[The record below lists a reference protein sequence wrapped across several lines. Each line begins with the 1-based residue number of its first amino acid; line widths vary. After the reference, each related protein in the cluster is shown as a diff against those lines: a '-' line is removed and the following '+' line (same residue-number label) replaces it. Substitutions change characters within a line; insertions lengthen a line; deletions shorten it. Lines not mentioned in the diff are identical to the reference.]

1 MESLPPQFTEIV
13 QSEGVASVVFL
24 SLHLNQGGFA
34 MNTNQILSATNT
46 YQTTEA
52 YKKTSDSKAAETNAA
67 TSETTETSAVVYE
80 KNSTDKTAT
89 NNSKNKNYVT
99 LSKENQNIIAQL
111 KADAKQRTEQLRSL
125 VESMILKQNQ
135 TFRVGTLTDE
145 KMYEMLRKGEVEV
158 SPEVR
163 AQAQEDISEDG
174 YWGIE
179 QTSER
184 LFSFAKAI
192 SGGDTSKAETLIE
205 AMEKGFKQA
214 TKSWGDTLPDICQ
227 KTLDAAKEKIRSWAN
242 PDTESEDMADA
253 AQDAFETQAGTS
265 ALAD

>member
-1 MESLPPQFTEIV
+1 
-13 QSEGVASVVFL
+13 
-24 SLHLNQGGFA
+24 
-34 MNTNQILSATNT
+34 MNTNQILSATNA
-46 YQTTEA
+46 YQTAEA
-52 YKKTSDSKAAETNAA
+52 YKKTSDSKATETKSKAA
-67 TSETTETSAVVYE
+67 SETADTSAAVYE
-80 KNSTDKTAT
+80 KNSTDKAT
-89 NNSKNKNYVT
+89 NKNSKNKNYVT
-99 LSKENQNIIAQL
+99 LNQENQNIIAQL
-111 KADAKQRTEQLRSL
+111 KADAEQRTSQLRSL

-135 TFRVGTLTDE
+135 SFQIGTLTDE

-163 AQAQEDISEDG
+163 AQAQEDISENG

-214 TKSWGDTLPDICQ
+214 TKSWGDDLPDICQ
-227 KTLDAAKEKIRSWAN
+227 KTLDAAKEKIRNWAN
-242 PDTESEDMADA
+242 PEEETEDMTEA
-253 AQDAFETQAGTS
+253 AANEFANQATN
-265 ALAD
+265 ATLAE

>member
-1 MESLPPQFTEIV
+1 
-13 QSEGVASVVFL
+13 
-24 SLHLNQGGFA
+24 
-34 MNTNQILSATNT
+34 MNTNQIMSATNA

-52 YKKTSDSKAAETNAA
+52 YKKTSDSKATEA
-67 TSETTETSAVVYE
+67 TSTAASETADTSAAVYE
-80 KNSTDKTAT
+80 KDSTNQAAT
-89 NNSKNKNYVT
+89 TNSKNKNYVT
-99 LSKENQNIIAQL
+99 LNQENQNIIAQL
-111 KADAKQRTEQLRSL
+111 KADAEQRTSQLRSL

-135 TFRVGTLTDE
+135 SFQISTLTDE

-163 AQAQEDISEDG
+163 AQAQKDISEDG

-214 TKSWGDTLPDICQ
+214 TKSWGDDLPDICQ
-227 KTLDAAKEKIRSWAN
+227 KTLDAAKEKIRNWAN
-242 PDTESEDMADA
+242 PEEETKDMTDA
-253 AQDAFETQAGTS
+253 AVNEFAGQATAS
-265 ALAD
+265 ELSK

>member
-1 MESLPPQFTEIV
+1 
-13 QSEGVASVVFL
+13 
-24 SLHLNQGGFA
+24 
-34 MNTNQILSATNT
+34 MNTNQITSATNA

-52 YKKTSDSKAAETNAA
+52 YKKTSDSKAAETTNKA
-67 TSETTETSAVVYE
+67 TSETADTSAVVYE
-80 KNSTDKTAT
+80 KNSTDKAAN

-99 LSKENQNIIAQL
+99 LSKENQNIVAQL
-111 KADAKQRTEQLRSL
+111 KADAEQRTAQLRSL

-135 TFRVGTLTDE
+135 TFGISKLTDE
-145 KMYEMLRKGEVEV
+145 KMFEMLRKGQVEV

-163 AQAQEDISEDG
+163 AQAQKDIAEDG

-192 SGGDTSKAETLIE
+192 SGGDVSKADTLIE

-214 TKSWGDTLPDICQ
+214 TKSWGDNLPDICQ
-227 KTLDAAKEKIRSWAN
+227 KTLDAAKEKIRNWAN
-242 PDTESEDMADA
+242 PKGETEDMTNA
-253 AQDAFETQAGTS
+253 AANEFAGQATS
-265 ALAD
+265 AALTE